1 MLYDLPAYTNEIP
14 DQISATKTT
23 FLVQELFTYIPIK
36 PFLGVYYHLY
46 IVSGLF
52 VFQILTFQISG
63 FVTWRIFLSLR
74 LKKKKTAEKEEKSY
88 S

>member
-14 DQISATKTT
+14 DQISATQT

-36 PFLGVYYHLY
+36 PFSGVYYHLY

-52 VFQILTFQISG
+52 VFQIDFSNFWFCNLEDF
-63 FVTWRIFLSLR
+63 FKLK
-74 LKKKKTAEKEEKSY
+74 LKKEKTAEKEEKSY